1 MDGWMNRWMDVTS
14 LGSKSILTELI
25 QIKYEGKII
34 KLIDHVNKYLHVL
47 RGGQDFLNKPQNHST
62 KMGPSV

>member
-1 MDGWMNRWMDVTS
+1 MGEYLNRWMDVTS

-34 KLIDHVNKYLHVL
+34 KLIDHVNKYHVL
-47 RGGQDFLNKPQNHST
+47 RGGQDFLNKSQNHST